1 MRAQLLLQVCKG
13 VRSLHDRGL
22 VHAEYAPLSVSH
34 CRRCS
39 IYVIAYHTM
48 LHAQPYLQP
57 V

>member
-22 VHAEYAPLSVSH
+22 VHAEYAPLSVAH